1 MSEKLE
7 SLLEALRLCAG
18 FMFEAWEVVSAIR
31 NGGLPENYDDYHERV
46 ENALLVAAGI
56 LGFSISTL
64 EGRLT
69 ETELQRYINS
79 DGFISFAH
87 AVGSLGFQQIAP
99 LLDVLDEEVGSD
111 GQQGGSPEVA
121 EKADSD

>member
-7 SLLEALRLCAG
+7 SLLEALKLCAG
-18 FMFEAWEVVSAIR
+18 FVFEAWEIVNSIR
-31 NGGLPENYDDYHERV
+31 CGGLPENYDDYHERV

-64 EGRLT
+64 DGRLT
-69 ETELQRYINS
+69 EAELQRYINS
-79 DGFISFAH
+79 DEFTSFAH

-99 LLDVLDEEVGSD
+99 LLDVLDKEAGSD
-111 GQQGGSPEVA
+111 GQQGRGPEVT